1 MIAIKY
7 LCFISPPESALFP
20 LPTIFDLWFLQIWKK
35 MWLKTLFEDY
45 ELVGQRNLLPL
56 IPKTSSKVFLS
67 LLIMKK
73 KKKVEGIRTL
83 EKILQYCCCCW
94 VAKPCLTLYDFMNCS
109 TPGFSV
115 LHYLL
120 AFAQTYIHW
129 INDAIQPS
137 HPLLSPFS
145 SCPQSFPASGSFPMS
160 QLFPLGGQSIGA
172 SASASVLLMNI
183 QYWLPLGL
191 TGLTLA
197 VQGLSRVFSV
207 PQFQS
212 ISSSVLS
219 LLCGP
224 TLISVMTA
232 GKPQL

>member
-1 MIAIKY
+1 MIKNIVWK
-7 LCFISPPESALFP
+7 LWTCESEEF
-20 LPTIFDLWFLQIWKK
+20 
-35 MWLKTLFEDY
+35 
-45 ELVGQRNLLPL
+45 
-56 IPKTSSKVFLS
+56 TSSHPQDKFQS
-67 LLIMKK
+67 LPFIVHHEKK
-73 KKKVEGIRTL
+73 KKLEGIRTL
-83 EKILQYCCCCW
+83 EKILQYCCRCW
-94 VAKPCLTLYDFMNCS
+94 VAKPCLTFYDFMNCS
-109 TPGFSV
+109 MPGFSV

-120 AFAQTYIHW
+120 SFAQTYIHW
-129 INDAIQPS
+129 VNDAIQSS

-160 QLFPLGGQSIGA
+160 QLFPLGDQSIGA

-212 ISSSVLS
+212 INSSVLS

-224 TLISVMTA
+224 TLTSVMTA
-232 GKPQL
+232 RKPQL